1 MTNGPLKNGVPTGRS
16 GRRRGDPLPTPVRI
30 SSAIIAQRAYAL
42 FLERG
47 GDHGRDLEDW
57 LHAERELSAATE
69 HESNEA
75 AVSHNPDS
83 TAKPATE
90 GSPRFRGC
98 GSALLET

>member
-1 MTNGPLKNGVPTGRS
+1 M
-16 GRRRGDPLPTPVRI
+16 PTPVRI

-57 LHAERELSAATE
+57 LHAERELRAATK
-69 HESNEA
+69 HDSNEA
-75 AVSHNPDS
+75 AFSHSLDS

-90 GSPRFRGC
+90 RLPR
-98 GSALLET
+98 S